1 MSIRMSLNTAP
12 SPFGQRPVSQG
23 RCDSTSPLRNRI
35 SLVLQNCA
43 FSLCLCGWRSTQQE
57 PEDDDVTH
65 QQERYV
71 QGRDEPGNTKVE
83 KWQANYRSLV
93 YGEQQVSDPHKVEQP
108 DKRERNPGRNRSA
121 KTASKAKPVVRRSP

>member
-1 MSIRMSLNTAP
+1 MAMRMSLNTAP
-12 SPFGQRPVSQG
+12 SPFGQRSVPQG

-43 FSLCLCGWRSTQQE
+43 FSPCLCGWRSTQQE

-83 KWQANYRSLV
+83 KRQANHRCLIQGV
-93 YGEQQVSDPHKVEQP
+93 QQVNEPHKIEQP
-108 DKRERNPGRNRSA
+108 DERERQTRPEPYHEA
-121 KTASKAKPVVRRSP
+121 CHQA

>member
-1 MSIRMSLNTAP
+1 MSLRMSLNTAP

-43 FSLCLCGWRSTQQE
+43 FSPCLCGWRSTQEE

-83 KWQANYRSLV
+83 KRRATHHCPKKGGQKAIKPPEIR
-93 YGEQQVSDPHKVEQP
+93 
-108 DKRERNPGRNRSA
+108 KRHR
-121 KTASKAKPVVRRSP
+121 